1 METTTRHE
9 ALDAR
14 RYDLRTSYTELA
26 RRVGRSLTTVWRVL
40 RGEETLAN
48 VDAVLDDIERALD
61 EIEKED

>member
-61 EIEKED
+61 EIEAQT